1 MRRVKMIF
9 NISGGR
15 ADGRAW
21 PNAGEPLVL
30 DDGEAGDLVRGGMA
44 TWDEPPGWQPA
55 PPVIPSA
62 PPEAMVSE
70 PSRTAAGPAV
80 ATEPVPEPPS
90 EPEPERT
97 EAPASYAPKG
107 AWVSWAM
114 AHGATEDEA
123 NMATKAQLME
133 QFGDRA

>member
-15 ADGRAW
+15 ADGRPW
-21 PNAGEPLVL
+21 PDAGYPLVL
-30 DDGEAGDLVRGGMA
+30 EDGEAADLVRGGMA
-44 TWDEPPGWQPA
+44 LWDEPPGWQPA
-55 PPVIPSA
+55 PPVLPKA

-70 PSRTAAGPAV
+70 PAKTAAGPV
-80 ATEPVPEPPS
+80 ATEPVA

-97 EAPASYAPKG
+97 EAPASYAPKA
-107 AWVSWAM
+107 AWVDWAM
-114 AHGATEDEA
+114 KHGASEDEA

-133 QFGDRA
+133 SYGDRA